1 MVIFIVMFLAS
12 IAALFYILIKNFKK
26 KTKIVSSVLCVV
38 LAVSSIIAGLNYIS
52 KAKLTDYNW
61 NEWVKN
67 KETISDTVESLR
79 NTEEYK
85 SANYDEKVKL
95 MEQCLKQLQEKG
107 LIKNLHY
114 NDYIF
119 HFDYSLSGSG
129 GIVVKD
135 THNDNCWGSFHNA
148 RTKSIKFN
156 QSIFNK
162 SLLNYA
168 NLPSSTNLKNQNWA
182 FIFNTSAIKDNESYN
197 QFSWLASECKDLNI
211 NVRMQKNSTVSMYR
225 NLSNKDLIYITGHAF
240 YDEKKSIPIIWT
252 VEQLTEEKLK
262 NTDYMS
268 DIISDINNNSIGIY
282 KDESEQDFFVILPE
296 FFENNYS
303 NNELDGSIVLFGNCE
318 IFGNNDKECLALYN
332 SLKKSGVSAVIGFCN
347 SVNQKYSLFF
357 HEKIINCLLRG
368 KTIGDA
374 FEEAKDTIGKNEN
387 EYFKEYYTDLSL
399 EEKPA
404 FPILKGLTNKKI
416 IYNDLDNLGKYGF
429 TIKDID
435 SKNPIKNV
443 RVFIYNS
450 ENDRECVHSYKSN
463 EKGDVS
469 VELPDGK
476 YTCELAHPNY
486 QKTSYNITIK
496 NDMLTT
502 LFDPVYMTKKNYTW
516 LVEPTIEADDIIV
529 FDNSY
534 VPDVSPYINDWNT
547 NKSDRGAPHSK
558 YAIIKKDNNYGF
570 IDYNGQLISKN
581 FYQYFHGC
589 YCGEVF
595 IGDSKSGED
604 SVRTNVSK
612 NMTIIY
618 GQVGH
623 GMGAPYAYYAENYK
637 KLYGASCV
645 GSSDDLKIGE
655 HPFAFHEISNNKY
668 SGLSSIYSIGTARL
682 IKISDLDADNA
693 EITEIKN
700 KYALFNKGKLT
711 SDFIFE
717 KAYSDCY
724 GQSNIAACKKDGKWG
739 YYSYDGKKIIPCQ
752 FDDVE
757 NKLSYYKSGN
767 GEIYDD
773 TYEAYLPTYGYIAVN
788 KDGGY
793 GYYNTDG
800 KEVIPCGEFEQA
812 RPVYGGKAWVKK
824 DGKWGVIKL
833 ETNLTE
839 QQLKKSV
846 KEKAGKE
853 PVKWF
858 YDDYNNDGLYE
869 AFAVFG
875 TGENACFDTVV
886 QYVDS
891 EGSISVVFDNK
902 QNKNYDNISDI
913 KITKHKG
920 RKFIS
925 FTASIGSSLSAYVYS
940 VKDLNYYE
948 LGISKKICKFNGDTA
963 TISKFKKGGGHYW
976 PEVELDFD
984 ENGEISYY
992 DEENNSV
999 IG

>member
-52 KAKLTDYNW
+52 KARLTDYNW

-416 IYNDLDNLGKYGF
+416 IYNDLDNLGEYGF

-529 FDNSY
+529 FDESMI
-534 VPDVSPYINDWNT
+534 PDRKT
-547 NKSDRGAPHSK
+547 NARSEKIAQRKD
-558 YAIIKKDNNYGF
+558 YAIIQKGNKYGF
-570 IDYNGQLISKN
+570 ISYSGKYISKIN
-581 FYQYFHGC
+581 YKYIHTCLGCGAIDLSNGEFSNDFYVNDKLELKSNEVGCAHGC
-589 YCGEVF
+589 G
-595 IGDSKSGED
+595 GRPSALRRDSNSSKCALININTGKK
-604 SVRTNVSK
+604 VTNY
-612 NMTIIY
+612 IFDDIY
-618 GQVGH
+618 
-623 GMGAPYAYYAENYK
+623 ANF
-637 KLYGASCV
+637 YGAS
-645 GSSDDLKIGE
+645 E
-655 HPFAFHEISNNKY
+655 
-668 SGLSSIYSIGTARL
+668 
-682 IKISDLDADNA
+682 
-693 EITEIKN
+693 
-700 KYALFNKGKLT
+700 
-711 SDFIFE
+711 
-717 KAYSDCY
+717 
-724 GQSNIAACKKDGKWG
+724 IAACKKDGKWG
-739 YYSYDGKKIIPCQ
+739 YYSYDGKEIIPCQ

-757 NKLSYYKSGN
+757 NKLCYEKFSD
-767 GEIYDD
+767 GEIHNDV
-773 TYEAYLPTYGYIAVN
+773 YEAYLPTYGYIAVN

-793 GYYNTDG
+793 GYYNTYG

-812 RPVYGGKAWVKK
+812 RPVYDGKAWVKK

-833 ETNLTE
+833 ETNFTE
-839 QQLKKSV
+839 EQLKDAV
-846 KEKAGKE
+846 KDKAGKE
-853 PVKWF
+853 PTDWF
-858 YDDYNNDGLYE
+858 YDDFDLDGNKE
-869 AFAVFG
+869 AFAIITNKIDEHHNEFDSAYFVNYKGTIKKLPEIGKGYYTSSVLTEHDTDGYKFLSLALSSGGSGG
-875 TGENACFDTVV
+875 TGYLYGVKRYAYYCPKVSGD
-886 QYVDS
+886 Y
-891 EGSISVVFDNK
+891 
-902 QNKNYDNISDI
+902 Y
-913 KITKHKG
+913 
-920 RKFIS
+920 S
-925 FTASIGSSLSAYVYS
+925 FT
-940 VKDLNYYE
+940 
-948 LGISKKICKFNGDTA
+948 
-963 TISKFKKGGGHYW
+963 
-976 PEVELDFD
+976 
-984 ENGEISYY
+984 
-992 DEENNSV
+992 EENNQLNAVVSV
-999 IG
+999 FGWDGENKTPDGSGHFWIPCPMTFNKDTKEFTVDETKAMPPNDNLN